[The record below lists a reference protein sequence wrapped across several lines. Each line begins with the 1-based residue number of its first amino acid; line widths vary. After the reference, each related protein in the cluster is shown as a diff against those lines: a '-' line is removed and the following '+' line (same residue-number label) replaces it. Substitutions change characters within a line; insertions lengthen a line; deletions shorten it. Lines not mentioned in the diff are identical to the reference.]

1 MFPPDFFGKTKYFFG
16 QGMTELTKKR
26 KKTEIN
32 YPAMKNSNQ
41 KKNHPLIKNL
51 SKTVMVGFLTIATC
65 LVSSNAIA
73 ANSQGSDHGVKS
85 SEQGFLSKQTTEM
98 EFTLAIVTI
107 IVGLI
112 VSEKMQGNQS
122 QKQ

>member
-1 MFPPDFFGKTKYFFG
+1 
-16 QGMTELTKKR
+16 
-26 KKTEIN
+26 
-32 YPAMKNSNQ
+32 MKNSNQ